1 MARENVEIVRRAFE
15 SFNRRDLAAAADAF
29 DADAEWVPYLA
40 ALEEEIYRG
49 RDEIERMWREVLTDV
64 PDFRI
69 ELVDVVADE
78 GDTVVVE
85 VDFLGMGRASGADI
99 RTTVY
104 QAASFR
110 HGKVEFV
117 KGFRIA
123 AEAVEAVGLRD
134 ASSSRPRRRS
144 H

>member
-1 MARENVEIVRRAFE
+1 M
-15 SFNRRDLAAAADAF
+15 
-29 DADAEWVPYLA
+29 PYLT

-49 RDEIERMWREVLTDV
+49 RDEIEAMWREVLTDV

-78 GDTVVVE
+78 GDTIVVE

-104 QAASFR
+104 QAVSFR
-110 HGKVEFV
+110 HGKVASV
-117 KGFRIA
+117 RGFRTA
-123 AEAVEAVGLRD
+123 SDALEAVGLRE
-134 ASSSRPRRRS
+134 
-144 H
+144 